1 MQQLGATSCEDPGT
15 YFHAMVQAGMIQN
28 LHHRTDSA
36 RLGIIGA
43 IDQAFQPGMNQS
55 AGAHS
60 ARLNCSKQFTAFQ
73 AVVADRGTGL
83 AQRDDLGVGGGI
95 GIGKVAIAPATDDL
109 AVTNYDG
116 AHWNFSRLKRAL
128 GRAESFPHEQ
138 FV

>member
-1 MQQLGATSCEDPGT
+1 MIQTGVIHHLQNRMDGARLRVIGT
-15 YFHAMVQAGMIQN
+15 VHQAADAGMN
-28 LHHRTDSA
+28 CRS
-36 RLGIIGA
+36 R
-43 IDQAFQPGMNQS
+43 
-55 AGAHS
+55 AHS

-83 AQRDDLGVGGGI
+83 TQRNDLGVGGGI

-116 AHWNFSRLKRAL
+116 AHWNFSRLQRAL